1 MRSSRRIG
9 WAVDALMLAVLL
21 AGAGGCVSRQDAAGD
36 VEIPTATGVAPAA
49 SAPAAAAPPESQAAA
64 SPGAQP
70 AAAASPDPVPDE
82 ASGAAPGAE
91 RITVVGRSFTGFW
104 KVNSPKRLGM
114 DVGLFSG
121 VHIRYSG
128 DTGDRDIC
136 ELSQTGS
143 SLAARCLRL
152 ARTAAGSID
161 GNEITLRSWIGPA
174 NLILK
179 ASAQSGTSLKGSIS
193 GGALGTQMTG
203 GVPIQATKLTI
214 PPTGTERPSAP
225 LVREVLA
232 DIGGGHLTAGRYG
245 AEAASRLKRE
255 LDDLRSAQS
264 ELGPLESVTYL
275 DQLLPR
281 HPYDPRERPL
291 EVYQIDYAKGTQL
304 CGISPG
310 AAGTVE
316 DFICR

>member
-1 MRSSRRIG
+1 MRSSRRIKR
-9 WAVDALMLAVLL
+9 AIDVLMLASLL
-21 AGAGGCVSRQDAAGD
+21 GEAGGCVSRQDETGDIAVPVAA
-36 VEIPTATGVAPAA
+36 VATPGPAEPAAPAQDG
-49 SAPAAAAPPESQAAA
+49 AAAPSGTTAATMT
-64 SPGAQP
+64 P
-70 AAAASPDPVPDE
+70 AETATAT
-82 ASGAAPGAE
+82 PGAE
-91 RITVVGRSFTGFW
+91 QITVVGRSFTGLW

-114 DVGLFSG
+114 DVGLLSG
-121 VHIRYSG
+121 VHIHYSG

-152 ARTAAGSID
+152 ARTAVGSID

-174 NLILK
+174 NLILR
-179 ASAQSGTSLKGSIS
+179 ASAQSGSSLQGSVS

-203 GVPIQATKLTI
+203 GVPIRATKLTV

-225 LVREVLA
+225 LVRDVLA
-232 DIGGGHLTAGRYG
+232 DIGAGRLTAGRYG
-245 AEAASRLKRE
+245 VDAAIRLKR
-255 LDDLRSAQS
+255 DLGDMRAEQG
-264 ELGPLESVTYL
+264 ELGPLRSMTYL

-291 EVYQIDYAKGTQL
+291 EVYRIDYANGTRL

-310 AAGTVE
+310 AADTVE